1 MVIGLLTVDPQIP
14 ASGSLK
20 DKRQVVRS
28 LVAHLRREHN
38 ISVAEVDHLDSWQ
51 LCTLAAVCVSGQA
64 THAQQVLQQVAGYID
79 SQSAEYIVLDVRT
92 ELL

>member
-1 MVIGLLTVDPQIP
+1 MVIGLLTVDLQIP

-20 DKRQVVRS
+20 DKRQVVWS

-38 ISVAEVDHLDSWQ
+38 ISIAEVDHLDSWQ
-51 LCTLAAVCVSGQA
+51 LCTLAVVCVSGEA
-64 THAQQVLQQVAGYID
+64 THVQQVMQAVAEDMDRRG
-79 SQSAEYIVLDVRT
+79 SEYIVLDVRT

>member
-1 MVIGLLTVDPQIP
+1 MVIGLLTVELQIP

-20 DKRQVVRS
+20 DKRQVIRS
-28 LVAHLRREHN
+28 LVSRLRQDFN

-51 LCTLAAVCVSGQA
+51 LCTLAIVCVSGEGTQA
-64 THAQQVLQQVAGYID
+64 QHVLQRAAGYVESRAAD
-79 SQSAEYIVLDVRT
+79 YVVLDVQT